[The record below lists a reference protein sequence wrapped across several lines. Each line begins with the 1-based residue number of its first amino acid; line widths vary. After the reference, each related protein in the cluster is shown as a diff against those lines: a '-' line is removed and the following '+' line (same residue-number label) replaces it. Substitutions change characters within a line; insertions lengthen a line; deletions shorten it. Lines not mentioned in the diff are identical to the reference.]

1 VDKTEDNAVSIL
13 WPSMYPTLG
22 LTVGQLGP
30 VLGVSRL
37 VMTLM
42 LPVWGY
48 AADSIS
54 RKTLLVWFTGIWGLW
69 TLTIGLVDSFS
80 QLLVIRVLSSL
91 GLGVFAPAAF
101 SLVGDLFGHKTR
113 GRAAGTIEGVG
124 LLGILAS
131 FSVLPLVVAS
141 SPEAW
146 RVCFVVI
153 GGASFITGILLASAI
168 EEPPRGTSEAPSS
181 DVRLND
187 AAYKMSLTGLSLTD
201 LRQLLRLRSWR
212 WLLFKDI
219 LIVSSFSV
227 FTGWAVTWMFGLG
240 IGETAFIVLTVLIL
254 GGVIGH
260 LTFGWLGDY
269 LEKRGME
276 NGRVIIILVGL
287 ITMLSSFLALVF
299 FGANG
304 VPMLIT
310 FGVLYTSSSSA
321 SAEGVSWPIGQAVLP
336 PELRGRG
343 RAIINMLAGAV
354 AALMLIVS
362 GTLADQVGITTML
375 QIMIPVPILLSILLW
390 LPMLRDYSPDRAA
403 LEASLT
409 ERQA

>member
-1 VDKTEDNAVSIL
+1 
-13 WPSMYPTLG
+13 
-22 LTVGQLGP
+22 
-30 VLGVSRL
+30 
-37 VMTLM
+37 
-42 LPVWGY
+42 
-48 AADSIS
+48 
-54 RKTLLVWFTGIWGLW
+54 
-69 TLTIGLVDSFS
+69 
-80 QLLVIRVLSSL
+80 
-91 GLGVFAPAAF
+91 
-101 SLVGDLFGHKTR
+101 
-113 GRAAGTIEGVG
+113 
-124 LLGILAS
+124 
-131 FSVLPLVVAS
+131 
-141 SPEAW
+141 
-146 RVCFVVI
+146 
-153 GGASFITGILLASAI
+153 
-168 EEPPRGTSEAPSS
+168 
-181 DVRLND
+181 
-187 AAYKMSLTGLSLTD
+187 
-201 LRQLLRLRSWR
+201 
-212 WLLFKDI
+212 
-219 LIVSSFSV
+219 V